1 MVELTHAQ
9 IDQLQELIC
18 RRIENKTLQSEI
30 LDHCCCSIKSLMEKG
45 KNFDEA
51 CQEALCLLHPAG
63 LSEIEMDVQ
72 IALNQIIP
80 LIMKKTLFFSGII
93 ATFAISAGLLF
104 KFMKWPE
111 GQLLMLIGNLFLLFS
126 MIGLLIQLIRF
137 PAAFKGISFKRTL
150 IGTIAGLLI
159 STGLIFKIMHW
170 PSANIQFTL
179 GMGLLIV
186 FFLPI
191 FFWEIYS
198 KEILNKQVIR

>member
-30 LDHCCCSIKSLMEKG
+30 LDHCCCSLESLMEKG

-51 CQEALCLLHPAG
+51 CQEALCLLHTAG

-159 STGLIFKIMHW
+159 QGVISYSRTARCRPQPTRATWAASTYWLMW
-170 PSANIQFTL
+170 TL
-179 GMGLLIV
+179 PLHPL
-186 FFLPI
+186 
-191 FFWEIYS
+191 
-198 KEILNKQVIR
+198 Q

>member
-1 MVELTHAQ
+1 MVELTNAQ

-18 RRIENKTLQSEI
+18 KRIEDKTLQSEL
-30 LDHCCCSIKSLMEKG
+30 LDHCCCSIESQMDKG

-51 CQEALCLLHPAG
+51 CQEALRLLHPAG

-150 IGTIAGLLI
+150 IGTFAGLLI
-159 STGLIFKIMHW
+159 SNGLIFKIMHW
-170 PSANIQFTL
+170 PSANIQFSL

-198 KEILNKQVIR
+198 KEILNKQAVR